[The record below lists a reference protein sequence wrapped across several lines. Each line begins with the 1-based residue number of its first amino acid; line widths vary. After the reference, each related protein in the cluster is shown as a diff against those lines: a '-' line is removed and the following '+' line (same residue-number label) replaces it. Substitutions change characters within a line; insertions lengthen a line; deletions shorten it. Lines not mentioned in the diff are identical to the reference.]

1 MEIKR
6 CSSGIVEDKELH
18 VHLTV
23 LALCTP
29 VFEKMF
35 TSEFQEK
42 GKNEFFLPN
51 EWMNECEWSE
61 PVASDSISLC
71 IRKANQP
78 ILINDQNCHFLVQLA
93 DEYQMKA
100 VVRKCE
106 NFIITMVKQYQDC
119 GRMGEK
125 EFSSGVGIFS
135 DVQLTQAEA
144 SQHCSGW
151 YF

>member
-6 CSSGIVEDKELH
+6 CRSGIVEDKELH

-78 ILINDQNCHFLVQLA
+78 NKRSELSLFGTACRWIPNESRCKEMRGFHHNNGEAISRLWEDGRERIIQELVFSQTYNLHKL
-93 DEYQMKA
+93 MK
-100 VVRKCE
+100 
-106 NFIITMVKQYQDC
+106 
-119 GRMGEK
+119 
-125 EFSSGVGIFS
+125 
-135 DVQLTQAEA
+135 A